1 MSVCSMGSVVA
12 MRLETLR
19 YHILHCID
27 KETRHVLVVLLSVG
41 MLFRVV
47 AADICAQAI

>member
-1 MSVCSMGSVVA
+1 
-12 MRLETLR
+12 MRLEPLR